1 DSRTFGFVEIQ
12 AIEGIVVFK
21 MAPFKEIGKV
31 K

>member
-1 DSRTFGFVEIQ
+1 